1 VPVPVLVLKDVE
13 GPTIIAAI
21 AAAITA
27 FFGII
32 PITFLAVVFGRLE
45 LLPAIIIFFFWLE
58 SVIVALWIC
67 SKKDL
72 LCLT

>member
-1 VPVPVLVLKDVE
+1 VPVLVLKDVE

-45 LLPAIIIFFFWLE
+45 LLPAILFFFWLE
-58 SVIVALWIC
+58 SVIVALWNC
-67 SKKDL
+67 SKMNL
-72 LCLT
+72 LCLTWMS